1 MKASVKI
8 TWVDA
13 TKKQPTSMEEVLIVT
28 RRNRVCLGHWNGS
41 RQLWYEYDDFSE
53 IPVSYW
59 AIKPLSPDY
68 L

>member
-1 MKASVKI
+1 MKTSVKI

-13 TKKQPTSMEEVLIVT
+13 EVQKPTSMEEVLIVT
-28 RRNRVCLGHWNGS
+28 RRNRVCLGHYNYS
-41 RQLWYEYDDFSE
+41 KQTWYEHEDFSE

-59 AIKPLSPDY
+59 AIKPLPPSY